1 MEPSHCHTH
10 LIPFHTQ
17 GKHDGRPDDSECPRF
32 ISELCDQFVEENG
45 TLTLQVEVAG
55 GLIHLLCC

>member
-1 MEPSHCHTH
+1 MASWASYS
-10 LIPFHTQ
+10 PFQ
-17 GKHDGRPDDSECPRF
+17 NKGKNDGRPDDSECPRF

-55 GLIHLLCC
+55 EPT